1 MWINL
6 KKIIWKFR
14 GVLVVVPATTG
25 ILLGLRF
32 VGVLQPLELAA
43 YDLFFQWRPSE
54 AIDDRIVIV
63 AINEPDIQRFGSPI
77 PDATLTNLLNLIKQQ
92 QPRVIGLDIY
102 RDLPVPK
109 QGGSEYQQLVN
120 IFASTPNLIG
130 IRKVIA
136 NKDGSDVA
144 ASPILEELKQVAAND
159 FLPDGDGK
167 IRRILLSLKD
177 KQGKTITSLS
187 ASLAIQYLKKENINI
202 EVLNSQTQQYK
213 LGKAIF
219 SPIAKNDGGGYVEQ
233 DIGGYQILSNFRN
246 FQDFRNFQT
255 GFHTVSL
262 SDVLNGNIAKDIFRD
277 RLVLIGFTAESN
289 TDYFYTPYNSTTLG
303 SSFPATSGV
312 ILHANITSQL
322 LANALDGR
330 PVLQVWSKLI
340 ESLWITIWAVIGGLL
355 CRHRR
360 YRRILAS
367 SKFPFRLPWKILTI
381 SGLGGVV
388 LIASYITFLWG
399 WWIPVVPTLLA
410 LFSSAIAVIGYTT
423 LSAGEIR
430 KRAILS
436 VIPDLMFHVSADGIY
451 LGQVNYENEIE
462 LLYPDF
468 ENIGKHVS
476 QILPAEICDRHLFY
490 IHQAIITRQIQ
501 IYEQQICVNGNCQD
515 EEVRIVVSGANEVLF
530 MIRNI
535 SDRKRAEAAIYQ
547 KNVELASALD
557 ELKTTQKQLIE
568 SEKYAALGSMVAGI
582 AHEVNTPVGNSLM
595 AASILD
601 NATNKFKESFDL
613 GELKKSS
620 LQAYLAKSKSS
631 SEILLTNLQRAAELM
646 QNFKQVAVDQ
656 TSLEQRS
663 FQVKDY
669 IERILMSL
677 APQIQNTPHQIKVLG
692 DHAIAI
698 QGYPGAFSQII
709 TNLVLNSLTHAY
721 HDSDKAGL
729 LQFEI
734 AQQDDKVLINYSDD
748 GKGILSESLD
758 KIFEPFF
765 TTARDR
771 GGSGLG
777 LHIVYNLVTQNLKG
791 TIVCESTIG
800 IGTKF
805 AIVLPLNLE
814 IIYSNLRAIEPQEIF

>member
-6 KKIIWKFR
+6 KKQIWKWR
-14 GVLVVVPATTG
+14 GVFVVVPATTG
-25 ILLGLRF
+25 VLLGLRF
-32 VGVLQPLELAA
+32 AGILQPLELAV

-54 AIDDRIVIV
+54 AIDERIVIV
-63 AINEPDIQRFGSPI
+63 AINESDIQKFGSPI
-77 PDATLTNLLNLIKQQ
+77 ADETLAKLLTLIKKQ

-109 QGGSEYQQLVN
+109 QSGSGYQDLVAV
-120 IFASTPNLIG
+120 FESTPNLIG
-130 IRKVIA
+130 IRKAIV
-136 NKDGSDVA
+136 NQDGSGVA
-144 ASPILEELKQVAAND
+144 ASPILEKLNQVAAND

-177 KQGKTITSLS
+177 EQGKTITSLS
-187 ASLAIQYLKKENINI
+187 AALAIQYLNKENINI
-202 EVLNSQTQQYK
+202 EVINPKTQQYK

-219 SPIAKNDGGGYVEQ
+219 SPIAESAGGYVRQEM
-233 DIGGYQILSNFRN
+233 GGYQILSNFRN
-246 FQDFRNFQT
+246 FQN
-255 GFHTVSL
+255 GFHAVSL
-262 SDVLNGNIAKDIFRD
+262 NDVLNGNIAQDIFRD
-277 RLVLIGFTAESN
+277 RLVLIGITAESN
-289 TDYFYTPYNSTTLG
+289 TDYFITPYNSNTLG
-303 SSFPATSGV
+303 SPFPVTSGV
-312 ILHANITSQL
+312 ILHANIASQL
-322 LANALDGR
+322 IANALDGR
-330 PVLQVWSKLI
+330 PVLQVWTKSI
-340 ESLWITIWAVIGGLL
+340 ECLWILIWAVIGGVLGNN
-355 CRHRR
+355 RR
-360 YRRILAS
+360 STRRLTS
-367 SKFPFRLPWKILTI
+367 LRFLFRLPWKILI
-381 SGLGGVV
+381 SSGLGGGLLTV
-388 LIASYITFLWG
+388 SYIAFLWG
-399 WWIPVVPTLLA
+399 WWIPVVPALLA
-410 LFSSAIAVIGYTT
+410 LFSAAIAITGYRT
-423 LSAGEIR
+423 LSAGETR
-430 KRAILS
+430 RRAILS

-468 ENIGKHVS
+468 ENIGKHIS
-476 QILPAEICDRHLFY
+476 QFLSTEICDRHLFY
-490 IHQAIITRQIQ
+490 IYQAIATGKIQ
-501 IYEQQICVNGNCQD
+501 IYEQQICVNDNCQD

-547 KNVELASALD
+547 KNIELASTLD
-557 ELKTTQKQLIE
+557 KLKTTQKQLVE

-620 LQAYLAKSKSS
+620 LQAYLEKSKSS
-631 SEILLTNLQRAAELM
+631 SEILLANLQRAAELIE
-646 QNFKQVAVDQ
+646 NFKQVAVDQ

-669 IERILMSL
+669 IERILISL

-692 DHAIAI
+692 DNAIAI
-698 QGYPGAFSQII
+698 QSYAGAFSQII
-709 TNLVLNSLTHAY
+709 TNLVVNSLTHAY
-721 HDSDKAGL
+721 HDSDQAGQ

-734 AQQDDKVLINYSDD
+734 AQQDDKVLITYSDD
-748 GKGILSESLD
+748 GKGIPPESLN

-777 LHIVYNLVTQNLKG
+777 LHIIYNLVTQTLNG
-791 TIVCESTIG
+791 TIVCKSTVG

-805 AIVLPLNLE
+805 AIALPLNL
-814 IIYSNLRAIEPQEIF
+814 A

>member
-1 MWINL
+1 MRSRVHQPYKIIDMWINL
-6 KKIIWKFR
+6 KKIIWKLR

-25 ILLGLRF
+25 ILLGMRF
-32 VGVLQPLELAA
+32 VGIFQPLELAV

-54 AIDDRIVIV
+54 AIDDRIVVV
-63 AINEPDIQRFGSPI
+63 AINEPDIQKFGSPI
-77 PDATLTNLLNLIKQQ
+77 SDATLAKLLNLIKQQ
-92 QPRVIGLDIY
+92 QPRAIGLDIY
-102 RDLPVPK
+102 RDLPVPM
-109 QGGSEYQQLVN
+109 QYGSEYQQLVN
-120 IFASTPNLIG
+120 IFASTPNLVG
-130 IRKVIA
+130 IRKVIV
-136 NKDGSDVA
+136 NQDGSDVA
-144 ASPILEELKQVAAND
+144 ASPVLEKLNQVAAND

-187 ASLAIQYLKKENINI
+187 AVLAIEYLKKENISL
-202 EVLNSQTQQYK
+202 EVVNPKTQQYK

-219 SPIAKNDGGGYVEQ
+219 SPIVENDGGYVRQ
-233 DIGGYQILSNFRN
+233 GMGGYQILSNFRN
-246 FQDFRNFQT
+246 FQD

-262 SDVLNGNIAKDIFRD
+262 SDVLNGNTAQDIFRD
-277 RLVLIGFTAESN
+277 RLVIIGITAESN
-289 TDYFYTPYNSTTLG
+289 TDYFITPYNSTTLG
-303 SSFPATSGV
+303 NPFPVTSGV
-312 ILHANITSQL
+312 ILHANIASQL
-322 LANALDGR
+322 IANALDGR
-330 PVLQVWSKLI
+330 PILQVWSKLT
-340 ESLWITIWAVIGGLL
+340 ESLWIAIWAVIGGLL
-355 CRHRR
+355 GNNKR
-360 YRRILAS
+360 YKRILTS
-367 SKFPFRLPWKILTI
+367 SKLAFRLPWKILTI
-381 SGLGGVV
+381 SGLGGGLFTV
-388 LIASYITFLWG
+388 SYIAFLWG
-399 WWIPVVPTLLA
+399 WWMPIVPTLLA
-410 LFSSAIAVIGYTT
+410 LFSSAIAVTGYTAF
-423 LSAGEIR
+423 SAGETR

-436 VIPDLMFHVSADGIY
+436 VIPDLMFHVSVDGIY
-451 LGQVNYENEIE
+451 LGQVNYENDIE

-468 ENIGKHVS
+468 ENIGKHIS
-476 QILPAEICDRHLFY
+476 QILQPEVSDRQLFY
-490 IHQAIITRQIQ
+490 IHQAIVTGKIQ

-515 EEVRIVVSGANEVLF
+515 EEVRIVVSGTNEVLF

-547 KNVELASALD
+547 KNVELASTLD
-557 ELKTTQKQLIE
+557 ELKNTQKQLLE

-631 SEILLTNLQRAAELM
+631 SEILLANLQRAAELI

-656 TSLEQRS
+656 ASLEQRT

-669 IERILMSL
+669 IERILISL
-677 APQIQNTPHQIKVLG
+677 APQIQNTPHQIKVIG
-692 DHAIAI
+692 DNAIAM
-698 QGYPGAFSQII
+698 QSYPGAFSQII
-709 TNLVLNSLTHAY
+709 TNLVINSLTHAY
-721 HDSDKAGL
+721 HDLDKAGQ

-734 AQQDDKVLINYSDD
+734 AQQDDKVLITYSDD
-748 GKGILSESLD
+748 GKGIPSENLD

-777 LHIVYNLVTQNLKG
+777 LHIIYNLVTQNLKG
-791 TIVCESTIG
+791 TVLCESTVG

-805 AIVLPLNLE
+805 AIALPLNLE
-814 IIYSNLRAIEPQEIF
+814 L